1 MANPRS
7 IAMKKLRER
16 EELARQ
22 AALLGSGDNNKGV
35 MSNLGSIGQ
44 IVSDDSNDLDNLSFS
59 TTDGLNASFK
69 NNRAKD
75 SSPTTFLKENFSSNF
90 IHPRNAAMA
99 LMRENQAMQKEN
111 TRAANA
117 RDNAKRFSALNSFI
131 ETNSAEP
138 KVYQGSPRGNPEIIN
153 TRNENL
159 ALANENFQQIQ
170 LEEEER
176 NKYNI
181 ENRKRYEELKLLFP
195 NQRLTSKY
203 YPDHDYSSEA
213 TFDQLNRVESS
224 ITETGYADI
233 DTTTLMGLDDSLILA
248 DMDKRAQEKEAD
260 RLYKNQINNPN
271 PDDIA
276 QPMTVADYDRLL
288 AEQEDFVDPENVDVY
303 GQTTTQPLFQL
314 YTDTAN
320 NIPGTNFTEQNRIA
334 DEKLFKIA
342 EEEALRQSLRQPEEQ
357 IIESSSLPSSL
368 SLNIDDLL
376 NQDSSEINVTRE
388 IAEEITS
395 EDYVPEEAIEDLDS
409 FDEISMTNTSQSLDG
424 SNYDELLEQQRI
436 TEGMDDTADIEQG
449 MVDNRLSSG
458 MDDSADIELGL
469 NNNQQPVQSLDG
481 SNEDE
486 LLTTEVAK
494 VQEDAVVAESA
505 KVLNANE
512 ETRAVKQQADA
523 IIDGDDDDKTKES
536 KLAGLFGSLKDIFG
550 VDNKSLLRAFIKY
563 VGGRAFG
570 MSSGKAAQFA
580 WAGIEADMATNTAA
594 GADAKTYKA
603 NMAEYDK
610 QYQAALDSGNDE
622 EASRILRKMRSE
634 SGVEVSDA
642 EKFDDNISYLND
654 KYREASQAAMSDG
667 SVGDKVKM
675 AQIQR
680 QLKAMEAAGISGA
693 KGNTWMGSLNMTGP
707 DGVSVVAQAMQQEG
721 QPLKYFDEVN
731 NKWKLPSEDGFSNAI
746 RTTTS
751 DSSTKFGA
759 ADMRE
764 YTEEDL
770 LANDGKGYVKNI
782 PGASQVTISGVPII
796 PEENSS
802 MSDKSGMAKNSVKSL
817 MHMWDLIE
825 DPRVREEVFSLQEK
839 FFEDMGRKADEG
851 PIRAAFSTF
860 ISQEGSPV
868 AKIWFNN
875 LNTLITGKLRR
886 ETGAAYNKEELVNT
900 MKFFPDASLM
910 PYNYDEL
917 LDTEKDKYDK
927 GITARMLSAQQWIL
941 TDMEAFNAYPYVE
954 GLVTGVYKPD
964 NLWIATRDAN
974 REVINASYV
983 SKDANDFI
991 RNNVN

>member
-7 IAMKKLRER
+7 IAMAKLREK
-16 EELARQ
+16 ELARQ
-22 AALLGSGDNNKGV
+22 AALLGSNNNNKGV

-99 LMRENQAMQKEN
+99 SMRENQAMQKEN
-111 TRAANA
+111 TRAADA
-117 RDNAKRFSALNSFI
+117 KDNAKRFSALNSFI

-138 KVYQGSPRGNPEIIN
+138 KVYQGNPRGNPEIIN

-176 NKYNI
+176 NRYNI

-233 DTTTLMGLDDSLILA
+233 DTTTLMGLDDSLILS
-248 DMDKRAQEKEAD
+248 DMDRRSQEKIEKG
-260 RLYKNQINNPN
+260 LYLDQINNPN

-288 AEQEDFVDPENVDVY
+288 AEQEDFIDPENVDVY
-303 GQTTTQPLFQL
+303 GQTTTEPLFQL

-376 NQDSSEINVTRE
+376 KQDSSEINVT
-388 IAEEITS
+388 S
-395 EDYVPEEAIEDLDS
+395 GVPEEAIEDLDN
-409 FDEISMTNTSQSLDG
+409 FDEVNLTNLDQSLDG
-424 SNYDELLEQQRI
+424 SNYDELLEQERL
-436 TEGMDDTADIEQG
+436 TAGVDDTVDIEQG
-449 MVDNRLSSG
+449 MIDNRLSSS
-458 MDDSADIELGL
+458 MDDSTDIELGL
-469 NNNQQPVQSLDG
+469 DNNQQPVQSLDG

-486 LLTTEVAK
+486 LLNKEVAK

-512 ETRAVKQQADA
+512 ETRAVKKQADA

-580 WAGIEADMATNTAA
+580 WAGIEADMATNAAA
-594 GADAKTYKA
+594 GKEAKEYQA

-622 EASRILRKMRSE
+622 EAHRILRKMRSE

-680 QLKAMEAAGISGA
+680 QLKAMEAAGISGS

-759 ADMRE
+759 ADMRQ
-764 YTEEDL
+764 YTEEDS
-770 LANDGKGYVKNI
+770 LANNGNGYVKNI

-796 PEENSS
+796 PEATSE
-802 MSDKSGMAKNSVKSL
+802 MSNKVGMAKNSVKSL

-825 DPRVREEVFSLQEK
+825 DPRVRREVFSLREK
-839 FFEDMGRKADEG
+839 FFNDYDKQADKG
-851 PIRAAFSTF
+851 PFRDALNTYVA
-860 ISQEGSPV
+860 QNASPV

-875 LNTLITGKLRR
+875 LSTLITGKLRR
-886 ETGAAYNKEELVNT
+886 ETGAAYNKEELINT

-917 LDTEKDKYDK
+917 PNTEKEKYDK
-927 GITARMLSAQQWIL
+927 GITARLFSAQQWIL

-954 GLVTGVYKPD
+954 GLVTGIYKPD
-964 NLWIATRDAN
+964 DLWIGTRNAN
-974 REVINASYV
+974 REVINASYG
-983 SKDANDFI
+983 SKETTSFIDDAIKD
-991 RNNVN
+991 

>member
-22 AALLGSGDNNKGV
+22 AALLGSSDNNKGV

-44 IVSDDSNDLDNLSFS
+44 IISDDSNDLDNLSFS

-99 LMRENQAMQKEN
+99 SMRENQAMQKEN
-111 TRAANA
+111 TRAANT

-176 NKYNI
+176 NRYNI

-260 RLYKNQINNPN
+260 RLYRNQINNPN

-303 GQTTTQPLFQL
+303 GQTTTEPLFQL

-376 NQDSSEINVTRE
+376 KQDSSEINVT
-388 IAEEITS
+388 S
-395 EDYVPEEAIEDLDS
+395 GVPEEAIEDLDN
-409 FDEISMTNTSQSLDG
+409 FDEVNLTNLDQSLDG
-424 SNYDELLEQQRI
+424 SNYDELLEQERL
-436 TEGMDDTADIEQG
+436 TAGVDDTADIEQG
-449 MVDNRLSSG
+449 MIDNRLSSS
-458 MDDSADIELGL
+458 MDDSTDIELGL
-469 NNNQQPVQSLDG
+469 DNNQQPVQSLDG

-486 LLTTEVAK
+486 LLNKEVAK

-512 ETRAVKQQADA
+512 ETRAVKKQADA

-580 WAGIEADMATNTAA
+580 WAGIEADMATNAAA
-594 GADAKTYKA
+594 GADAKAYEA

-622 EASRILRKMRSE
+622 EAHRILRKMRSE

-680 QLKAMEAAGISGA
+680 QLKAMEAAGISGS
-693 KGNTWMGSLNMTGP
+693 KGDTWMGSLNMTGP

-759 ADMRE
+759 ADMRQ
-764 YTEEDL
+764 YTEEDS
-770 LANDGKGYVKNI
+770 LANNGNGYVKNI

-796 PEENSS
+796 PEATSE
-802 MSDKSGMAKNSVKSL
+802 MSNKVGMAKNSVKSL

-825 DPRVREEVFSLQEK
+825 DPRVRREVFSLREK
-839 FFEDMGRKADEG
+839 FFNDYDKQADKG
-851 PIRAAFSTF
+851 PFRDALNTYVA
-860 ISQEGSPV
+860 QNASPV

-875 LNTLITGKLRR
+875 LSTLITGKLRR
-886 ETGAAYNKEELVNT
+886 ETGAAYNKEELINT

-917 LDTEKDKYDK
+917 SNTEKEKYDN
-927 GITARMLSAQQWIL
+927 GITARLFSAQQWIL

-954 GLVTGVYKPD
+954 GLVTGLYKPD
-964 NLWIATRDAN
+964 DLWINTRNAN
-974 REVINASYV
+974 RAVIDASYG
-983 SKDANDFI
+983 SKETTGFIDDAI
-991 RNNVN
+991 KE